1 LRRIRGLSE
10 KQPPG
15 RRRAHDRRTDDA
27 TSIIGGDIELD
38 QEYDDAIHTTEKAL
52 MTDKCRTNYHNRMN
66 EMIQWVERKYPQYW
80 TEGTRELTALERA
93 DKRLHHHNNKRDF
106 VYAGLNVRLIKG
118 FLSEKKVKTR
128 DEDGNVL
135 VYNGFSHVRKY
146 DDAIKWGAKIAGE
159 NLSSEYF
166 NQMDTFIRAF
176 KKEHTAGKSEGKTEE
191 RDADPITC
199 VLFHFICEWA
209 RDI

>member
-1 LRRIRGLSE
+1 M
-10 KQPPG
+10 K
-15 RRRAHDRRTDDA
+15 
-27 TSIIGGDIELD
+27 
-38 QEYDDAIHTTEKAL
+38 
-52 MTDKCRTNYHNRMN
+52 
-66 EMIQWVERKYPQYW
+66 
-80 TEGTRELTALERA
+80 
-93 DKRLHHHNNKRDF
+93 
-106 VYAGLNVRLIKG
+106 LIKG

-135 VYNGFSHVRKY
+135 VYNGFSHVSKY
-146 DDAIKWGAKIAGE
+146 DDAIKSGAKRAGE

-199 VLFHFICEWA
+199 VLFHFI
-209 RDI
+209 